1 MNESKLS
8 PAIITG
14 VCVIISA
21 LVFGGFYYSAQ
32 TTANNKDSLSVT
44 GSTKTHVTSDQAKL
58 IISLS
63 STAPEADLASGYK
76 TIASDLNLTTELLKK
91 SGVASEDIIEG
102 PVLMNQIYDQN
113 SSVPTRYQFSQAV
126 SIQMNDVNKITEIS
140 KKIPDLTSGGAI
152 ISVQSLE
159 YYYSGLPDLRVSLLT
174 QAIQDA
180 KARAEKIAE
189 GTGRHIGSVESASS
203 GVVQVL
209 TSNSVD
215 VSDYGSYDTSSIEK
229 DVMVTVK
236 ASFRLK

>member
-1 MNESKLS
+1 MNESKFS

-14 VCVIISA
+14 AALIISA
-21 LVFGGFYYSAQ
+21 LVFGGFYYFAQ
-32 TTANNKDSLSVT
+32 ANANNKDSLSVT

-58 IISLS
+58 VISLS
-63 STAPEADLASGYK
+63 STAPESDLASGYK
-76 TIASDLNLTTELLKK
+76 IITTDLNLTRELLKK
-91 SGVASEDIIEG
+91 SGVASTDIIEG
-102 PVLMNQIYDQN
+102 PVLMSQIYDQN
-113 SSVPTRYQFSQAV
+113 TSAPTRYQLNQAV
-126 SIQMNDVNKITEIS
+126 SVQMNDVNKITEIS
-140 KKIPDLTSGGAI
+140 KKIPDLISGGAI

-180 KARAEKIAE
+180 KARAEKIAD
-189 GTGRHIGSVESASS
+189 GTGRHVGGVQAASS

-236 ASFRLK
+236 ASFRLQ